1 MLVSSHIVGAPK
13 PIGTSGESR
22 GISNRQTTPTN
33 QHICCK
39 YTHVHM
45 CSWQTYKYKDDTNV
59 ELKKKTISKIE
70 LSQKSVTQTN
80 RQRKFKRT
88 SGFNMWKSIA
98 NFYYFKSYSSWL
110 TLDDVHHIAVW
121 VLSGQLGSALAQNC
135 YSFFQF
141 DIWIFSLK
149 KERPF
154 LNFSAR
160 ELRSSVAGYRVRSA
174 KVRTTHESSRYHM
187 KFEILK

>member
-1 MLVSSHIVGAPK
+1 
-13 PIGTSGESR
+13 
-22 GISNRQTTPTN
+22 
-33 QHICCK
+33 
-39 YTHVHM
+39 
-45 CSWQTYKYKDDTNV
+45 
-59 ELKKKTISKIE
+59 
-70 LSQKSVTQTN
+70 
-80 RQRKFKRT
+80 
-88 SGFNMWKSIA
+88 MWKSIA

-187 KFEILK
+187 KFEILKKENRPQRTKMQTIKKKHGPQDILINSISLEKTRTKYDTKHCKRQRESWFWLKNVISFNFKILIKFNLHFFCL